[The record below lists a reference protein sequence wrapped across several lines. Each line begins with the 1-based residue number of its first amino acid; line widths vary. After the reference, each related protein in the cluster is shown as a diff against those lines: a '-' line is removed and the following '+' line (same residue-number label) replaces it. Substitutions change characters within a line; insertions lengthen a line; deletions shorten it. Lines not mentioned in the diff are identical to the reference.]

1 MLSLCLV
8 TISVLLPLQIARFV
22 MFSNQIFK
30 NFGLFTTDGLAVHSP
45 NSAGLHFFFLSL
57 LAFGKLWTLPK
68 FTQNLNSYKLLSS
81 DSFFFLW
88 LDLPLMLTWRL
99 RFYVNF
105 EDGGV
110 VCVMFMDSVF
120 FFQIKRRGTF
130 FLFAWKMHWMCVD
143 TWYLIT
149 TSKSTK

>member
-1 MLSLCLV
+1 MEIWTSFFVKVIYHLFKELKLLSLCLV

-81 DSFFFLW
+81 DSFFFC
-88 LDLPLMLTWRL
+88 D
-99 RFYVNF
+99 
-105 EDGGV
+105 
-110 VCVMFMDSVF
+110 
-120 FFQIKRRGTF
+120 
-130 FLFAWKMHWMCVD
+130 
-143 TWYLIT
+143 
-149 TSKSTK
+149 